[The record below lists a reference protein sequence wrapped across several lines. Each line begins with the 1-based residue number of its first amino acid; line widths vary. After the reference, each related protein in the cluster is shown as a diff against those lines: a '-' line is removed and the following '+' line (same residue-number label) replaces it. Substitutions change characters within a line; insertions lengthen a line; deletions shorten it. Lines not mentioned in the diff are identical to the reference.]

1 MAASPWYRPGALFSS
16 PAQLTDSMAAALPV
30 TVPSGPDTKHGN
42 TFVYLNIP
50 LLVVS
55 AAIVGFRVWW
65 RCIRNGGGALSKSD
79 ICVVICSIFNIIQV
93 ACISSAILNWG
104 FGHHAPYLSAEQRY
118 NSLLLFFVF
127 QCFVKNTVAIT
138 KLSFL
143 FLYLDIFPQRKF
155 RMICWALVAHIS
167 AGIVALSFTTIFQCA
182 PIKYSWDKSVPGS
195 CINIKAFW
203 YGQSGWNT
211 LMDVVVLILPI
222 PVIVKLQMNRRAK
235 IGLMAVFL
243 LGAFLN
249 FNATFAK
256 DFTWATGTSVIWT
269 QVESTVGVICACAP
283 TLRSPLARFMPF
295 IFGSTKPSQSYPLGN
310 NLSQGVSYSGRI
322 AQRSENQ
329 RESEV
334 DMENGEMQYKNEGSE
349 ERIVGIKKTVSI
361 ELTYLERPGEM
372 NTEGNKTY
380 EKHGFDRHV

>member
-1 MAASPWYRPGALFSS
+1 
-16 PAQLTDSMAAALPV
+16 MAAALPPA
-30 TVPSGPDTKHGN
+30 VPNGPDTKNGY
-42 TFVYLNIP
+42 TFLYLNIP
-50 LLVVS
+50 LVFVS
-55 AAIVGFRVWW
+55 AAIIGFR
-65 RCIRNGGGALSKSD
+65 
-79 ICVVICSIFNIIQV
+79 IFNIIQV
-93 ACISSAILNWG
+93 ACISSAIVNYG
-104 FGHHAPYLSAEQRY
+104 FGHHAPYLTPEQRY

-155 RMICWALVAHIS
+155 RIICWALIVHIS
-167 AGIVALSFTTIFQCA
+167 AGIIALSFTTIFQCT
-182 PIKYSWDKSVPGS
+182 PVKYSWDKTVPGS

-211 LMDVVVLILPI
+211 LMDVIVLVLPI

-235 IGLMAVFL
+235 LGLLAVFL
-243 LGAFLN
+243 LGAFVCVTSIERLISLN

-295 IFGSTKPSQSYPLGN
+295 IFGTTKHNESYPLGDGV
-310 NLSQGVSYSGRI
+310 SQGASYNARI
-322 AQRSENQ
+322 AQRSKKQGGSNI
-329 RESEV
+329 
-334 DMENGEMQYKNEGSE
+334 DTDLGTHYKNEGSE
-349 ERIVGIKKTVSI
+349 ERIIGIQKRVSV
-361 ELTYLERPGEM
+361 ELTYLERPGEVH
-372 NTEGNKTY
+372 TEGNKTY
-380 EKHGFDRHV
+380 PAHRFDRHDI

>member
-1 MAASPWYRPGALFSS
+1 MTAA
-16 PAQLTDSMAAALPV
+16 
-30 TVPSGPDTKHGN
+30 VPSGPDTKNGN

-50 LLVVS
+50 LLFLS
-55 AAIVGFRVWW
+55 AIIVGYRVWW
-65 RCIRNGGGALSKSD
+65 RCIRNGSGALNKAD
-79 ICVVICSIFNIIQV
+79 ICVIICLIFNIIQV

-143 FLYLDIFPQRKF
+143 FLYLDIFPQRNF
-155 RMICWALVAHIS
+155 RIICWALIVHIS
-167 AGIVALSFTTIFQCA
+167 AAIVALSFTTIFQCT
-182 PIKYSWDKSVPGS
+182 PVKYSWDKTVPGS

-211 LMDVVVLILPI
+211 LMDVIVLILPI

-235 IGLMAVFL
+235 LGLLAVFI
-243 LGAFLN
+243 LGTFVCITSIERLISLN

-283 TLRSPLARFMPF
+283 TLRSPLARLMPF
-295 IFGSTKPSQSYPLGN
+295 VFGSTKHDQSYPLGDGV
-310 NLSQGVSYSGRI
+310 SQGVSYNARI
-322 AQRSENQ
+322 AQRSKTHGG
-329 RESEV
+329 SEV
-334 DMENGEMQYKNEGSE
+334 GMEDVGTHYKGEGSE
-349 ERIVGIKKTVSI
+349 ERIIGIQKTVSI
-361 ELTYLERPGEM
+361 ELTYLERPGEV

-380 EKHGFDRHV
+380 KEHRFDRHDIQSTSVA

>member
-1 MAASPWYRPGALFSS
+1 MRTLKERITEFC
-16 PAQLTDSMAAALPV
+16 LTTVPTSA
-30 TVPSGPDTKHGN
+30 VPSGPDTKNGN
-42 TFVYLNIP
+42 TLVYLNIP
-50 LLVVS
+50 LLFLS
-55 AAIVGFRVWW
+55 AIIVGYRVWW
-65 RCIRNGGGALSKSD
+65 RCIRNGSGALNKAD
-79 ICVVICSIFNIIQV
+79 ICVIICLIFNIIQV

-127 QCFVKNTVAIT
+127 QCIVKNTVAIT

-143 FLYLDIFPQRKF
+143 FLYLDIFPQRNF
-155 RMICWALVAHIS
+155 RIICWALIVHIS
-167 AGIVALSFTTIFQCA
+167 AAIVALSFTTIFQCT
-182 PIKYSWDKSVPGS
+182 PVKYSWDKTVPGS

-211 LMDVVVLILPI
+211 LMDVIVLILPI

-235 IGLMAVFL
+235 LGLLAVFI
-243 LGAFLN
+243 LGTFLN

-283 TLRSPLARFMPF
+283 TLRSPLARLMPF
-295 IFGSTKPSQSYPLGN
+295 VFGSTKHDQSYPLGDGV
-310 NLSQGVSYSGRI
+310 SQGVSYNARI
-322 AQRSENQ
+322 AQRSKTHGG
-329 RESEV
+329 SEV
-334 DMENGEMQYKNEGSE
+334 GMEDVGTHYKGEGSE
-349 ERIVGIKKTVSI
+349 ERIIGIQKTVSI
-361 ELTYLERPGEM
+361 ELTYLERPGEV

-380 EKHGFDRHV
+380 KEHRFDRHDIQSTSVA